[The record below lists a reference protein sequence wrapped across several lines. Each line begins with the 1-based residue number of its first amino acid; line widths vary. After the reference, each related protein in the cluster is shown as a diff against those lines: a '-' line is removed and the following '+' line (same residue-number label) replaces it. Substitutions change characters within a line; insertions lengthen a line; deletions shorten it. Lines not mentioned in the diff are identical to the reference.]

1 MVCITLSCGMNLKG
15 AHHHPTHTGLLAE
28 DIGMSLLQVS
38 PNDYLE
44 TALMP
49 VGGVGP
55 AVEAKNAIRTSIKSL
70 FPERDCA
77 TLVRPMHD
85 EQVGLVGLQASSAG
99 CINPSLPSLSAVT
112 NQNLSFVC
120 WLLQ

>member
-1 MVCITLSCGMNLKG
+1 MS
-15 AHHHPTHTGLLAE
+15 HGLINPLLDA
-28 DIGMSLLQVS
+28 LQVT

-49 VGGVGP
+49 VGGVGG

-70 FPERDCA
+70 FPDRDCA

-85 EQVGLVGLQASSAG
+85 ELVSWPSNDLLGFLLLLELLDRAQPRCCSCNHSATRPKR
-99 CINPSLPSLSAVT
+99 IT
-112 NQNLSFVC
+112 NSTGQI
-120 WLLQ
+120 

>member
-1 MVCITLSCGMNLKG
+1 MTKIVMPV
-15 AHHHPTHTGLLAE
+15 A
-28 DIGMSLLQVS
+28 LQVT

-49 VGGVGP
+49 VGGLGA

-70 FPERDCA
+70 FPDRDCA

-85 EQVGLVGLQASSAG
+85 ELVSRIGFSVLCQSAFVG
-99 CINPSLPSLSAVT
+99 AV
-112 NQNLSFVC
+112 V
-120 WLLQ
+120 

>member
-1 MVCITLSCGMNLKG
+1 ML
-15 AHHHPTHTGLLAE
+15 AH
-28 DIGMSLLQVS
+28 LQVT

-49 VGGVGP
+49 VGGLGA

-70 FPERDCA
+70 FPDRDCA

-85 EQVGLVGLQASSAG
+85 ELVSRGTNVLELFAAVAQNGLSVQAG
-99 CINPSLPSLSAVT
+99 W
-112 NQNLSFVC
+112 QKR
-120 WLLQ
+120 

>member
-1 MVCITLSCGMNLKG
+1 MTLLS
-15 AHHHPTHTGLLAE
+15 A
-28 DIGMSLLQVS
+28 LQVT

-49 VGGVGP
+49 VGGVGA

-70 FPERDCA
+70 FPDRDCA

-85 EQVGLVGLQASSAG
+85 ELVSWQSNDLLRLFAASGAARQG
-99 CINPSLPSLSAVT
+99 TAT
-112 NQNLSFVC
+112 
-120 WLLQ
+120 LLQL